1 MTKKEFARK
10 IMRGREDLLQVLSN
24 VLNKKK
30 IPFCVIGGLAVNAY
44 AEPVVSLDLDIVVQS
59 ERLPEFFNALGKK
72 YRVKKFANSINL
84 SSPAS
89 DLRVQVQTDA
99 RYQDFISRARQKDI
113 LGYKLPVAS
122 IEDVMQGK
130 VWAAGD
136 ESPRPSKRQKD
147 LADILRLVEKK
158 KALIALIPPE
168 LKSRLL

>member
-10 IMRGREDLLQVLSN
+10 IMRGKEDLLQVLSN

-44 AEPVVSLDLDIVVQS
+44 AEPVVSLDLDIVVQN
-59 ERLPEFFNALGKK
+59 ERLPELLDALGKK
-72 YRVKKFANSINL
+72 FYIKKFAKSIDF
-84 SSPAS
+84 STSAS
-89 DLRVQVQTDA
+89 DLRVQIQLDA
-99 RYQDFISRARQKDI
+99 RYQGFISRAKKKDI

-136 ESPRPSKRQKD
+136 ESRRPSKRQKD
-147 LADILRLVEKK
+147 LADILRLVEQKK
-158 KALIALIPPE
+158 GLIALIPPE
-168 LKSRLL
+168 LKSRIL